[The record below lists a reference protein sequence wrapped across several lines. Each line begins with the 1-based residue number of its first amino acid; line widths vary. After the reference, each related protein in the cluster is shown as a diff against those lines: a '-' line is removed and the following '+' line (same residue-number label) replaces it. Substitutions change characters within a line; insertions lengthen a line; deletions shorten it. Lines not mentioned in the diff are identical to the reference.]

1 MLEKGRKEGIG
12 NILLLDARKWKILNK
27 EHSEF
32 EKAKLHLSRNA
43 LEVVLLLQSKS
54 DSAKVRYLLDK
65 DNIKKTMFN
74 LDKGVDF

>member
-1 MLEKGRKEGIG
+1 MGRKEGIG

-32 EKAKLHLSRNA
+32 EKAKLHLSRNV

-54 DSAKVRYLLDK
+54 DSAILVK
-65 DNIKKTMFN
+65 DNIFKKMFK
-74 LDKGVDF
+74 L